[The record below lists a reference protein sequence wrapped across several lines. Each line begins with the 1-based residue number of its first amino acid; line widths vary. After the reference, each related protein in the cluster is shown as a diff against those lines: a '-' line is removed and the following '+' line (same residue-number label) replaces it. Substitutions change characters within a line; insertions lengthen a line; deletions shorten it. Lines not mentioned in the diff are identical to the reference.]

1 MSFDIFT
8 NHFSWFK
15 LSFNFLLVVY
25 FSLNL
30 VYVHSHLGPAALT
43 SSHLTYI
50 VDAAEGFRKQQRK
63 KSKAMHVRAEPG
75 PCYMD
80 FTYVNV
86 FHHHNHHE
94 VVLGALHFTDEQN

>member
-1 MSFDIFT
+1 MTARELVAFDIFT
-8 NHFSWFK
+8 NHSSRFK

-50 VDAAEGFRKQQRK
+50 VDAAGGLRKQ
-63 KSKAMHVRAEPG
+63 
-75 PCYMD
+75 
-80 FTYVNV
+80 
-86 FHHHNHHE
+86 
-94 VVLGALHFTDEQN
+94 